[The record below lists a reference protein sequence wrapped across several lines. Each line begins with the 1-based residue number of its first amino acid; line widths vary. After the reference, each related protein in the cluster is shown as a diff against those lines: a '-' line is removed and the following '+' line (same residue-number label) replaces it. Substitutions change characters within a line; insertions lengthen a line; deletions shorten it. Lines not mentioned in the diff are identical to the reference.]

1 LSAKNDSFLRLYL
14 LAERD
19 AAAGDGDSSGTGL
32 SAAVAELCADPSS
45 ASLDRIMLRWYRQ
58 SRTGRDA
65 AGAETVSLR
74 SVKSLARC
82 FESSVPSEEPSTKS
96 GEVCTVESPSVQT
109 RVGPGPTLLDPL
121 LLTSVPSAAGPCA
134 TRESLAVLDPVLLL
148 TLVEAVAADC
158 TADEELSV
166 VERRRCYL
174 LLALRQLFY
183 LFPEHFENIV
193 RWLGEHERQPRQ
205 IEVADDEPAVPVST
219 EKAVCEAR
227 TAKSALLDPKSVR
240 SMGAVPAPVFT
251 PVLATP
257 HGLNHPHLDEDD
269 DIFGLSS
276 HLLQETRSDPVYA
289 FVPDRYGR
297 YARNLSRTTVE
308 DGQGRLWQPLRK
320 AAGGAEEV
328 VFRPLPGGGDQ
339 TYTPDTDSDTSDGPD
354 DDVYGIFRDV
364 GGSGMGSEAVT
375 PKGISEEDHAVMEAA
390 GRTEG
395 HGFTPASEFTAQRV
409 QMALRPLLTQ
419 PRDDEPFPGRSE
431 LMGLCM
437 SMAENIGTML
447 AEAGEE
453 SVDLSQT
460 HHDCLYRLLVVQAQC
475 PVQAVAYLC
484 RARLYRDAAQLTTHL
499 CEVANN
505 IVARDNTASEQ
516 VSPTPRFAPLRKAR
530 SMEGLEGT
538 SDWQVLVGYVA
549 ATTES
554 LVEAGLTALAT
565 KLCNPEHPKALTAG
579 QVCILEAVVALKLT
593 VKCLLARTD
602 AMDVVAKIDALLR
615 ARPKELSAE
624 AVRGWITV
632 YSTAAEQ
639 RRQLLCSDIFIP

>member
-1 LSAKNDSFLRLYL
+1 LSAENDSFLRLYL

-19 AAAGDGDSSGTGL
+19 AAAGDNDSSGTGL
-32 SAAVAELCADPSS
+32 NSAVTELRADASS

-65 AGAETVSLR
+65 AGAETISLR
-74 SVKSLARC
+74 SLKSLAKY
-82 FESSVPSEEPSTKS
+82 FGAPALSEETSTKS
-96 GEVCTVESPSVQT
+96 SELSAAEFPFAQT
-109 RVGPGPTLLDPL
+109 HVGAGPTLVDPL
-121 LLTSVPSAAGPCA
+121 LLTSEPTAAASRA

-148 TLVEAVAADC
+148 TLVEAVAADR

-174 LLALRQLFY
+174 LLALRQVFY

-193 RWLGEHERQPRQ
+193 RWLEEHERQPRQ
-205 IEVADDEPAVPVST
+205 IEVADDEPAVPVSA

-227 TAKSALLDPKSVR
+227 PAKSALLDPKSVR

-251 PVLATP
+251 PVLTAP
-257 HGLNHPHLDEDD
+257 PGQNHPHLDEDD

-297 YARNLSRTTVE
+297 YARNLSHTTVE

-320 AAGGAEEV
+320 AADGTEEV
-328 VFRPLPGGGDQ
+328 VFRPLPGGGGQ
-339 TYTPDTDSDTSDGPD
+339 LYTPDTDSDTSDGSD

-364 GGSGMGSEAVT
+364 GGSSIHSEAVT
-375 PKGISEEDHAVMEAA
+375 PKGISEEDRAVMEAA
-390 GRTEG
+390 DRTEG
-395 HGFTPASEFTAQRV
+395 DRTKPASESTAKRV
-409 QMALRPLLTQ
+409 QRALRPLLTQ
-419 PRDDEPFPGRSE
+419 SLDDQLLGRG
-431 LMGLCM
+431 LMDLCI
-437 SMAENIGTML
+437 SMAENIGTIL
-447 AEAGEE
+447 AEVGEE

-460 HHDCLYRLLVVQAQC
+460 HHECLCRLLVVQAQC
-475 PVQAVAYLC
+475 PVQAVVYLC
-484 RARLYRDAAQLTTHL
+484 RARLYREAVQLTTHL
-499 CEVANN
+499 CDVAND
-505 IVARDNTASEQ
+505 IAARDNAASEQ
-516 VSPTPRFAPLRKAR
+516 VSPAPRFAPLRKAR

-538 SDWQVLVGYVA
+538 SDWHVLLGYVA

-565 KLCNPEHPKALTAG
+565 MLCNPAHPKALTAG
-579 QVCILEAVVALKLT
+579 QVCTLEAVVALKLT

-602 AMDVVAKIDALLR
+602 AMDAVAKIGALLR
-615 ARPKELSAE
+615 ARPKELSTE

-632 YSTAAEQ
+632 YSTTAEQ